1 MFVFD
6 TCFVSLVFLMDS
18 WPCGVM
24 VHKRKIVNLISP
36 CRGTQDRARQSG
48 AQTRLEAP
56 HWLMRMPCR
65 YRGRPPLQ
73 NASAS
78 NSMTEVAQLL
88 GWCLQFAKHG
98 VEYPRMLIL
107 HKLSVCGLAGK
118 MAVPCLMLFVLR
130 VSWKIVCT
138 SQSAVS
144 PTQTSEA
151 AKRCVKRCSCNALP
165 MTQCSFPQSQ

>member
-6 TCFVSLVFLMDS
+6 TCFVSHVFLMDS

-36 CRGTQDRARQSG
+36 CRGTQDQARQSG

-56 HWLMRMPCR
+56 HWLMRTPCR

-98 VEYPRMLIL
+98 IAYPCMLIL
-107 HKLSVCGLAGK
+107 HKLSVWRFSWQDGRA
-118 MAVPCLMLFVLR
+118 MLDALCSQGVLENSLHKSKR
-130 VSWKIVCT
+130 SVTNSNVGG
-138 SQSAVS
+138 V
-144 PTQTSEA
+144 A
-151 AKRCVKRCSCNALP
+151 AKRCRAHSLHQDS
-165 MTQCSFPQSQ
+165 TGG